1 MEIGIIGSG
10 TMGAGIAQVAAQASN
25 KVIVIDKNEAALEK
39 AKANLTLTLKKLVEK
54 EKMTSKQASE
64 IESNISWTG
73 ELKAL
78 KKCNFVIEAIVE
90 HVDVKNS
97 LFTEIETIVSED
109 CILASNTSSL
119 SITEL
124 AANCKHPE
132 RFIGIHFFNPAP
144 IMKLVEIIPAMQ
156 TKDDVVETCMD
167 IIKSWHK
174 HPAKA
179 KDTPGFIVNRIARPY
194 YSEALRIYEEGIAS
208 IEEIDIIMKNVGG
221 FKMGPF
227 ELMDMI
233 GHDVNYVVT
242 ETVWKSFYYDTKYT
256 PSISQKKL
264 VEARW
269 YGKKSGRGFYDY
281 SVLNALPKE
290 LEKSVKVQ
298 QKIADRILV
307 MLINEAANAFYMN
320 VASVADIDM
329 AMTMGVNYPKGLLAW
344 ADDLGIDFI
353 VDTLDDLYNF
363 YHEERYRCCVLLRK
377 MMVRNQTFY

>member
-1 MEIGIIGSG
+1 MEIGIIGCG

-25 KVIVIDKNEAALEK
+25 NVIVIDKNEAALKK
-39 AKANLTLTLKKLVEK
+39 ASELLIITLKKLEEK
-54 EKMTSKQASE
+54 EKISSSQAIEIINNITWTSD
-64 IESNISWTG
+64 
-73 ELKAL
+73 LKTL
-78 KKCNFVIEAIVE
+78 KNCKLVIEAIVE
-90 HVDVKNS
+90 NVEIKS
-97 LFTEIETIVSED
+97 KLFNEIETIVD
-109 CILASNTSSL
+109 KNCILASNTSSL

-124 AANCKHPE
+124 AANCKYPE

-144 IMKLVEIIPAMQ
+144 IMKLVEIIPAIQ
-156 TKDDVVETCMD
+156 TTDEVTKTCFEL
-167 IIKSWHK
+167 IKTWK
-174 HPAKA
+174 KNPAKA

-208 IEEIDIIMKNVGG
+208 IEEIDFIMKEVGG

-227 ELMDMI
+227 ELMDLI

-264 VEARW
+264 VEAKW
-269 YGKKSGRGFYDY
+269 FGKKSGRGFYNYEQGSTSKIGTD
-281 SVLNALPKE
+281 
-290 LEKSVKVQ
+290 KSPKVQ

-307 MLINEAANAFYMN
+307 MLINEAANALFLN
-320 VASVADIDM
+320 IASKEDIDI
-329 AMTMGVNYPKGLLAW
+329 AMTNGVNYPKGLLAW
-344 ADDLGIDFI
+344 ADELGIDFI
-353 VDTLDDLYNF
+353 VDTLDDLHTF

>member
-1 MEIGIIGSG
+1 M
-10 TMGAGIAQVAAQASN
+10 
-25 KVIVIDKNEAALEK
+25 
-39 AKANLTLTLKKLVEK
+39 
-54 EKMTSKQASE
+54 
-64 IESNISWTG
+64 
-73 ELKAL
+73 
-78 KKCNFVIEAIVE
+78 
-90 HVDVKNS
+90 
-97 LFTEIETIVSED
+97 
-109 CILASNTSSL
+109 
-119 SITEL
+119 
-124 AANCKHPE
+124 
-132 RFIGIHFFNPAP
+132 
-144 IMKLVEIIPAMQ
+144 
-156 TKDDVVETCMD
+156 
-167 IIKSWHK
+167 
-174 HPAKA
+174 
-179 KDTPGFIVNRIARPY
+179 
-194 YSEALRIYEEGIAS
+194 RIYEEGIAS

-329 AMTMGVNYPKGLLAW
+329 AMTMGVNYPKGLLSW

>member
-78 KKCNFVIEAIVE
+78 KKCNLVIEAIVE
-90 HVDVKNS
+90 HVDVKNT

-156 TKDDVVETCMD
+156 TKDG
-167 IIKSWHK
+167 INIL
-174 HPAKA
+174 
-179 KDTPGFIVNRIARPY
+179 
-194 YSEALRIYEEGIAS
+194 LR
-208 IEEIDIIMKNVGG
+208 
-221 FKMGPF
+221 
-227 ELMDMI
+227 
-233 GHDVNYVVT
+233 
-242 ETVWKSFYYDTKYT
+242 
-256 PSISQKKL
+256 
-264 VEARW
+264 
-269 YGKKSGRGFYDY
+269 
-281 SVLNALPKE
+281 
-290 LEKSVKVQ
+290 
-298 QKIADRILV
+298 QKILQA
-307 MLINEAANAFYMN
+307 
-320 VASVADIDM
+320 
-329 AMTMGVNYPKGLLAW
+329 LL
-344 ADDLGIDFI
+344 
-353 VDTLDDLYNF
+353 
-363 YHEERYRCCVLLRK
+363 
-377 MMVRNQTFY
+377 